1 MIYLEDSIESSAL
14 FTFGDRYF
22 HPSFS
27 VLVQLSITK
36 GLKPTAVVIGGQS
49 ISG

>member
-1 MIYLEDSIESSAL
+1 MIYLEDSSESSAL

-27 VLVQLSITK
+27 VLVQLTITS
-36 GLKPTAVVIGGQS
+36 GLKPTAVVVGGQS
-49 ISG
+49 IRG